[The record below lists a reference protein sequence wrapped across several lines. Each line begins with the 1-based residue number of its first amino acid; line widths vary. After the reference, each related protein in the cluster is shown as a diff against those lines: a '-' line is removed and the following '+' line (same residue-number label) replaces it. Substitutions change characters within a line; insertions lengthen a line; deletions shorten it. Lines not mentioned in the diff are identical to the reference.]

1 MRYTSYAILFFL
13 LVGVTLLL
21 FFTRQHVAEADITQS
36 GSINISGVVPG
47 PPPSTP
53 ATISEP
59 VDNQHVATSVISAK
73 GSCTPGL
80 IVEIW
85 RNNAEAGSTICD
97 GTGNYSIQVTL
108 LPGENKLR
116 ARISDSLGQYGPDSQ
131 TISVFYDV
139 PSIDEIL
146 ADADAGS
153 KMTRDQ
159 AAKQEDILTKHPLL
173 LFSNPVHAGYYI
185 GGKTKLPYE
194 LNGGQAPYAVSVDWN
209 DGSKNSLASHDKA
222 GDYIASHV
230 YSKAGQYQVTITA
243 TDQFGTQAIFQTILI
258 INGDKA
264 MVEGAIQDN
273 CKINNTAPNCPVNNQ
288 LLQHIDQAWPAV
300 AGATLM
306 AGSFWLGER
315 VVFYRLSRG
324 LKAKRT

>member
-1 MRYTSYAILFFL
+1 MPVRYTSYAILFFL
-13 LVGVTLLL
+13 LASISFLL
-21 FFTRQHVAEADITQS
+21 FFTRQHIAEADITQS
-36 GSINISGVVPG
+36 GSINLSGVVPG

-59 VDNQHVATSVISAK
+59 ADNKHVTEASLTVA

-85 RNNAEAGSTICD
+85 RNNAVSGSTICD
-97 GTGNYSIQVTL
+97 GSGQYNITITL

-139 PSIDEIL
+139 PSIEEII
-146 ADADAGS
+146 ADADT
-153 KMTRDQ
+153 KITREQ
-159 AAKQEDILTKHPLL
+159 AIKLQDTLTKHPLI
-173 LFSNPVHAGYYI
+173 LFSSSIHTGFYI
-185 GGKTKLPYE
+185 GGKSKLPYE
-194 LNGGQAPYAVSVDWN
+194 INGGQPAYAIAIEWN
-209 DGSKNSLASHDKA
+209 DGSKNTLASHGKE
-222 GDYIASHV
+222 GDYIASHT
-230 YSKAGQYQVTITA
+230 YTKAGQYQVIITA
-243 TDQFGTQAIFQTILI
+243 TDQLGTQATFQTILI
-258 INGDKA
+258 VNGDKE
-264 MVEGAIQDN
+264 MVEGAVQGN
-273 CKINNTAPNCPVNNQ
+273 CKINNTAPNCPVNSQ